1 MDNVA
6 LLLAALPAK
15 QVADCL
21 CSLPAKGHT
30 VSVSLSSQPLSN
42 QHCVSVQ
49 ENAMFLR
56 MASGLG
62 FAQIGDYVAS
72 FFYLF
77 KRRGHR

>member
-1 MDNVA
+1 MSE
-6 LLLAALPAK
+6 P
-15 QVADCL
+15 L
-21 CSLPAKGHT
+21 CSR
-30 VSVSLSSQPLSN
+30 PLSN
-42 QHCVSVQ
+42 QFLAFMQ

-77 KRRGHR
+77 KRRGHRCVLASTLTEA